1 MPAFDYPLE
10 ELKTYQGQNP
20 RPGDFDAY
28 WDKAL
33 AEMHAVDAAP
43 ERTAAD
49 FSSPVV
55 DCYDYRFTG
64 VGGARV
70 YAKLLIPKSIPN
82 GGCPASVNFH
92 GYTGSSGQWTG
103 LLALASS
110 GFVVAAMDCR
120 GQAGL
125 SEEAATATL
134 STHNGHIIRGLRDG
148 PEKLNFRSIFLDTAQ
163 LAGLV
168 MDMPEVD
175 ASRVAVQGGSQG
187 GALTLACAA
196 LEPRIAK
203 AAPCFPFLSDY
214 YRVWQMDL
222 AERAYEEIRTFFRQ
236 IDPTHQREHEIF
248 ETLGYIDVQYLAPRI
263 KAQTHMGI
271 TLMDQVCPP
280 STQFA
285 AYNKITAPKDAT
297 IYYDHG
303 HEALPDWDDRVFKFL
318 SEWL

>member
-10 ELKTYQGQNP
+10 KLRTYEGQNP
-20 RPGDFDAY
+20 RPDDFDEY
-28 WDKAL
+28 WERAL
-33 AEMHAVDAAP
+33 AEMHAIDAAP
-43 ERTAAD
+43 ERTPAG
-49 FSSPVV
+49 FESPLV

-70 YAKLLIPKSIPN
+70 YAKLLVPKHIPE

-92 GYTGSSGQWTG
+92 GYTGDSGQWTG
-103 LLALASS
+103 LLALAAS
-110 GFVVAAMDCR
+110 GFVVAALDCR

-125 SEEAATATL
+125 SEEAPTASL
-134 STHNGHIIRGLRDG
+134 STFKGHIIRGLRDG
-148 PEKLNFRSIFLDTAQ
+148 ADALNFRSIFLDTAQ

-168 MDMPEVD
+168 INMPEVD
-175 ASRVAVQGGSQG
+175 GSRVAAQGGSQG
-187 GALTLACAA
+187 GALTIACAA

-222 AERAYEEIRTFFRQ
+222 AEGAYEEIRTFFRQ
-236 IDPTHQREHEIF
+236 LDPTHERESEIF
-248 ETLGYIDVQYLAPRI
+248 ETLGYIDVQHLAPRI
-263 KAQTHMGI
+263 EAETLMGI
-271 TLMDQVCPP
+271 TLMDKICPP

-285 AYNKITAPKDAT
+285 VYNKIRSKKDAT

-303 HEALPDWDDRVFKFL
+303 HEGLPDWNDRVFKFL
-318 SEWL
+318 GDWM